1 VASAAAAVASAASAV
16 ASAAASVASSPF
28 EQAVRAKAKA
38 RAMMV
43 LFRDMVFPQGFNI
56 EFD

>member
-1 VASAAAAVASAASAV
+1 VASAASAV